1 MYGECGEIM
10 TIYEFGDKKNKTI
23 LLIHPAAVMW
33 DYFEFVIPQLK
44 NKYHLIIPALPGY
57 DRKHPDEDYTSVEK
71 IAADLED
78 WLTDHGYQTV
88 DLIYGCSMG
97 GAIVLRM
104 LVNHRLYFHAVCDGG
119 ITPYQLPYL
128 ITRLIAIRDFL
139 MVSMGKVGGLK
150 LLEKAFA
157 TEEYSR
163 EDLQYVVLHFMSRKT
178 IWRTFVSCNNYK
190 MPNNIPKSCGCL
202 QY

>member
-1 MYGECGEIM
+1 MIELPSLYGECGEIM
-10 TIYEFGDKKNKTI
+10 TIYEFGDKKNNTI

-33 DYFEFVIPQLK
+33 DYFDFVIPQLK

-57 DRKHPDEDYTSVEK
+57 DRKHPDEEYTSVEK

-104 LVNHRLYFHAVCDGG
+104 LADHRLYFHAVCDGG

-150 LLEKAFA
+150 LLEKA
-157 TEEYSR
+157 
-163 EDLQYVVLHFMSRKT
+163 LPRK
-178 IWRTFVSCNNYK
+178 
-190 MPNNIPKSCGCL
+190 NIVEKIYNML
-202 QY
+202 FFIL

>member
-1 MYGECGEIM
+1 
-10 TIYEFGDKKNKTI
+10 
-23 LLIHPAAVMW
+23 
-33 DYFEFVIPQLK
+33 
-44 NKYHLIIPALPGY
+44 
-57 DRKHPDEDYTSVEK
+57 
-71 IAADLED
+71 
-78 WLTDHGYQTV
+78 
-88 DLIYGCSMG
+88 MG

-104 LVNHRLYFHAVCDGG
+104 LVNHRLYFQNAVCDGG

-128 ITRLIAIRDFL
+128 ITRFIAIRDFL